1 MNFNKYYL
9 CHANLDSKSSAC
21 LAKEQRAWKIVY
33 LEPSHC
39 PFICSMA
46 VVASFFLTKETNPY
60 PFDFPVTISLTT
72 RQSLISPKGANAV
85 LKVSVS
91 ISGDKSPT
99 KMWWCWDVS
108 TLPCCVPVELVAQL
122 TWNKNWKELENH
134 KKVTVKIQSVIS
146 DQLGD
151 KFNRNTT
158 WQGGHIPT
166 PSHFRWR
173 FIPWDWDR
181 DFENCICPFL
191 GKLVTAA

>member
-1 MNFNKYYL
+1 MPIWIQKAPL
-9 CHANLDSKSSAC
+9 APQGSSK
-21 LAKEQRAWKIVY
+21 LKEIVY

-122 TWNKNWKELENH
+122 TCNKIGKNCNIILKILLKVNWAMSSTGTQH
-134 KKVTVKIQSVIS
+134 SKVDKSQHHHIFV
-146 DQLGD
+146 GD
-151 KFNRNTT
+151 LSPEIETETLRTAFA
-158 WQGGHIPT
+158 
-166 PSHFRWR
+166 
-173 FIPWDWDR
+173 
-181 DFENCICPFL
+181 PFW
-191 GKLVTAA
+191 GN

>member
-1 MNFNKYYL
+1 MSCQFGFQE
-9 CHANLDSKSSAC
+9 AP
-21 LAKEQRAWKIVY
+21 LAPRGGSEVKKIVY

-122 TWNKNWKELENH
+122 TWNKNWKKLKNH
-134 KKVTVKIQSVIS
+134 RKVMVKIIKIQSVHNFTFVNLSIS
-146 DQLGD
+146 WYSF
-151 KFNRNTT
+151 FNCHLTNIVR
-158 WQGGHIPT
+158 
-166 PSHFRWR
+166 
-173 FIPWDWDR
+173 
-181 DFENCICPFL
+181 
-191 GKLVTAA
+191 K

>member
-1 MNFNKYYL
+1 MGGSQIFWSSTQFFFVNKYYL
-9 CHANLDSKSSAC
+9 YHANLDSKKLRLPRKGGSE
-21 LAKEQRAWKIVY
+21 LKKIVY

-39 PFICSMA
+39 PFICSIA

-72 RQSLISPKGANAV
+72 RQSLISPNGANAV

-122 TWNKNWKELENH
+122 TWNKNWKRLYNH
-134 KKVTVKIQSVIS
+134 RKVNGKVEKI
-146 DQLGD
+146 
-151 KFNRNTT
+151 
-158 WQGGHIPT
+158 
-166 PSHFRWR
+166 
-173 FIPWDWDR
+173 
-181 DFENCICPFL
+181 
-191 GKLVTAA
+191 

>member
-1 MNFNKYYL
+1 MKI
-9 CHANLDSKSSAC
+9 CEGNLSPFSDYSSEV
-21 LAKEQRAWKIVY
+21 KKIVY

-122 TWNKNWKELENH
+122 TWNKNWKKLENH
-134 KKVTVKIQSVIS
+134 RKVIVKTFVFWDNFDALKVIQRINYSRVS
-146 DQLGD
+146 SLG
-151 KFNRNTT
+151 
-158 WQGGHIPT
+158 PT
-166 PSHFRWR
+166 SKR
-173 FIPWDWDR
+173 
-181 DFENCICPFL
+181 
-191 GKLVTAA
+191 